1 MGRVAALV
9 MTSVGLIVTV
19 KVSEAEF
26 EAESVTLAV
35 NVAVPAIGVAP
46 DKTPALDKLRPTAVR
61 LGAPEVTDH
70 V

>member
-1 MGRVAALV
+1 MVIANAGLTVTAKVTEAL
-9 MTSVGLIVTV
+9 
-19 KVSEAEF
+19 F
-26 EAESVTLAV
+26 EAESVTFAV
-35 NVAVPAIGVAP
+35 KVAVPAMGVAP